1 MAKPARRH
9 DVVVIGAGIAGLT
22 VTAALAAAGIDV
34 LCLEAR
40 DRIGGRLL
48 SVDVGGGSLDL
59 GATWFWAGDQR
70 VRNMVASLGVET
82 FAQYTAGAALYDHPA
97 GVQRLAGNPIDVP
110 ASRYT
115 AGAESLARA
124 LAATIPAT
132 SLECSSPVASIAI
145 DLTGLLVHAA
155 TTTIH
160 AAHVVLAVPP
170 ALAVTTIDMSP
181 ALPDRLQRL
190 AHSTPVWMGTVT
202 KIVVQY
208 PEAFWRRQG
217 LAGAAVSPVG
227 PLQELHDM
235 SGPHG
240 NPAVLFG
247 FAHPTPDMPA
257 PREHVLRQLV
267 RLYGPQAADP
277 TRIIVQDWS
286 GETYTSP
293 PGVEASASYA
303 LFGHPLYSTPTFE
316 GRLHWAATETSTVHP
331 GRVEGAIAAAHRATQ
346 AVLTSLQQ
354 STACRRRP

>member
-1 MAKPARRH
+1 MTKPVRRH
-9 DVVVIGAGIAGLT
+9 DVVVVGAGIAGLT
-22 VTAALAAAGIDV
+22 VTAALATSGIDV

-59 GATWFWAGDQR
+59 GATWFWAGDER
-70 VRNMVASLGVET
+70 VRNMVASRGVGT
-82 FAQYTAGAALYDHPA
+82 FAQYTTGAGLYDHPA
-97 GVQRLAGNPIDVP
+97 GVRRLAGNPIDVP
-110 ASRYT
+110 ACRYA
-115 AGAESLARA
+115 AGADSLARA
-124 LAATIPAT
+124 LFSTIPAT
-132 SLECSSPVASIAI
+132 SLECSNPVASITN
-145 DLTGLLVHAA
+145 DVTGLVVH
-155 TTTIH
+155 TPNTTIH
-160 AAHVVLAVPP
+160 GAHVVLAVPP
-170 ALAVTTIDMSP
+170 ALAVGTIDMSP

-190 AHSTPVWMGTVT
+190 ARSTPIWMGTVT

-217 LAGAAVSPVG
+217 LAGAAVSEVG
-227 PLQELHDM
+227 PLRELHDM

-247 FAHPTPDMPA
+247 FAYPTPDTPTTN
-257 PREHVLRQLV
+257 EDVLSQLV
-267 RLYGPQAADP
+267 RLYGPEAADP
-277 TRIIVQDWS
+277 MRVIVHDWS
-286 GETYTSP
+286 RETYTSP
-293 PGVEASASYA
+293 PGVEVSASYT